1 MKNFKILTAVAVMAV
16 SAFGCSETAKKD
28 IENKPQY
35 IAENGLVTNEVM
47 QPFTDY
53 FDGMINNDADKML
66 LATTPAVFIEEMMQ
80 SGKYETLLS
89 ETRDVLIP
97 AVMETW
103 TEKYGTDPSA
113 ELLDVVSNTPFTDEQ
128 LDFAELCYKYNYFD
142 VKKDLEITDGFEVT
156 YKYKIQ
162 GADSSTEGEDTACFV
177 RVENDGWKMISVPA
191 EALEEYRGA
200 EDPYQAESTT

>member
-1 MKNFKILTAVAVMAV
+1 MKNIKIITAVAVVAV
-16 SAFGCSETAKKD
+16 SAFGCGETAKED
-28 IENKPQY
+28 TESKPQY
-35 IAENGLVTNEVM
+35 IAENGMVTAEVT
-47 QPFTDY
+47 QPFIDY

-66 LATTPAVFIEEMMQ
+66 LSITPVSFIEEMKLTD
-80 SGKYETLLS
+80 KYENLLS

-97 AVMETW
+97 SVMETW
-103 TEKYGTDPSA
+103 TEQYGADP
-113 ELLDVVSNTPFTDEQ
+113 VVSLFEEISNTPFTDEQ

-142 VKKDLEITDGFEVT
+142 VKKDLEITDGFEIT

-191 EALEEYRGA
+191 EALEEFRGA
-200 EDPYQAESTT
+200 EDPYKSESTT